1 MLDSLSYKSSSSA
14 SRFDDFEYIFNFD
27 AILEPGE
34 VRATRIAS
42 EPLKIDANRDYT
54 LVLTGPLESPDVLV
68 WDADERAWSE
78 GDTVFEARFSH
89 LAESL
94 GPLDAY
100 LVEEDGEPGPGNA
113 LGTVAYGEAVAPLE
127 LPSSRRALVVTTS
140 GVPDDVVY
148 SAPAVTFTQQL
159 SYLLTI
165 FDADEVD
172 TAPYSVRYTATGGL
186 ASPLPDTRYPP
197 TLRLYHAA
205 TSMPAT
211 DVYNDEALQSLVTAN
226 LAFGSVTG
234 DLPMSS
240 GAKELTFT
248 AAGNPSVKLLEE
260 TVTISAGTHAS
271 LILFDDAT
279 DATPESYFYV
289 SDRRSVST
297 YAKASLFH
305 AAANQDTVNIYVLPP
320 GETPTDNLPRFGI
333 QYSGISAQTPVTPGS
348 YDLFAT
354 ETDSK
359 TPLAGPTRLDLA
371 AGDVVEILLLDTVDP
386 DKQPSV
392 SSVSF
397 PRCSSLD
404 IGRTIVGGILGEIL
418 HVVHRGV
425 CDADQ
430 VPELLTVLRH
440 QRNADARRADDLL
453 ALDDVGLGRRADE
466 ALCDVL
472 CVLDGHAGQYDGEFI
487 AAQSA
492 QHVLRTQAEFE
503 PVAECLEQRV
513 PRLVAEAV
521 VDGLEVIQVQIEHGA
536 L

>member
-1 MLDSLSYKSSSSA
+1 MRQVLLCLAVLFAAGCAEDSGLPTPTGKGTFRAINAIPASPPVAFRIEERVLDSLSYKSSSSA
-14 SRFDDFEYIFNFD
+14 SRFDDFDYIFNFD

-34 VRATRIAS
+34 VATRIAS

-127 LPSSRRALVVTTS
+127 LPSGRRALVVTTS

-165 FDADEVD
+165 FDADEAD
-172 TAPYSVRYTATGGL
+172 TAPFSVRYTATGGL
-186 ASPLPDTRYPP
+186 ASSLPDTRYPP

-260 TVTISAGTHAS
+260 TVTISAGTRAS

-279 DATPESYFYV
+279 DATPESFFYV

-386 DKQPSV
+386 DNAAFSIV
-392 SSVSF
+392 S
-397 PRCSSLD
+397 
-404 IGRTIVGGILGEIL
+404 IV
-418 HVVHRGV
+418 
-425 CDADQ
+425 
-430 VPELLTVLRH
+430 P
-440 QRNADARRADDLL
+440 
-453 ALDDVGLGRRADE
+453 AL
-466 ALCDVL
+466 
-472 CVLDGHAGQYDGEFI
+472 
-487 AAQSA
+487 
-492 QHVLRTQAEFE
+492 
-503 PVAECLEQRV
+503 
-513 PRLVAEAV
+513 
-521 VDGLEVIQVQIEHGA
+521 
-536 L
+536 